1 VAPAL
6 FEAPAPLIRKVIVA
20 GPKPDAILDPYAVL
34 AQGEDLLIDQL
45 AALDPQHLRDI
56 VRAYEIASP
65 ETALVASRA
74 ELTAHILAAVRERRR
89 G

>member
-1 VAPAL
+1 VAPPL
-6 FEAPAPLIRKVIVA
+6 FETPAPLIRKVIVA
-20 GPKPDAILDPYAVL
+20 GPKPDAILDPYAVF
-34 AQGEDLLIDQL
+34 AQGEDL
-45 AALDPQHLRDI
+45 I

>member
-1 VAPAL
+1 
-6 FEAPAPLIRKVIVA
+6 VIVA
-20 GPKPDAILDPYAVL
+20 GPKPDAILDPYAVF
-34 AQGEDLLIDQL
+34 AQGEDL
-45 AALDPQHLRDI
+45 I

-74 ELTAHILAAVRERRR
+74 ERTAHILAAVRERRR